1 MLLLLTIHLVG
12 SSLSV
17 LSAASGNLGL
27 FLTLVGYCFLELL
40 DFFGIAEEVVLHE
53 VEVIVELKY
62 VRKSSGEVE
71 ADDVLVADALEV
83 LDHTAEAIT
92 MSNYEEVV
100 YLLESGE
107 DNRSPVGERATDAV
121 LQRLCAGEFSISY
134 FSVASLIFGVAFF
147 VVFSDSIGSDVKA
160 TTPYEHLLL
169 TILSSSLA
177 LVETLEHA
185 VVLFVQAPALLYGDP
200 ILVHG
205 VEHVVEGLDGAL
217 EVGSVSHTE
226 FEAFL
231 LEEFASL
238 ASFTHTFFGEVYVGP
253 TRETVFEVPL
263 AFAMTEEYDSFHK
276 SKYDV
281 FMRLLLS
288 DVSALLRDG
297 GVCGAFA
304 QG

>member
-1 MLLLLTIHLVG
+1 M
-12 SSLSV
+12 

-40 DFFGIAEEVVLHE
+40 DFFRITEEVVLYE
-53 VEVIVELKY
+53 IEIIVELKY
-62 VRKSSGEVE
+62 IRKSSGEVE

-83 LDHTAEAIT
+83 LDHTTEAVAV
-92 MSNYEEVV
+92 SNYEEVV
-100 YLLESGE
+100 YLLEGGE
-107 DNRSPVGERATDAV
+107 DNCCPVRKCATDAV
-121 LQRLCAGEFSISY
+121 LQRLRAGKFSISY
-134 FSVASLIFGVAFF
+134 FSVTSFVLGVAFL
-147 VVFSDSIGSDVKA
+147 VVFSNRIGSDVEA
-160 TTPYEHLLL
+160 TTPYEHLFL
-169 TILSSSLA
+169 TILSSSLT
-177 LVETLEHA
+177 LVKTLEHT

-205 VEHVVEGLDGAL
+205 VEHVVEGLDSAL

-231 LEEFASL
+231 LEEFTSL
-238 ASFTHTFFGEVYVGP
+238 ASFAHAFFGEVYVCP

-281 FMRLLLS
+281 FMRLLQS
-288 DVSALLRDG
+288 NVSE
-297 GVCGAFA
+297 
-304 QG
+304 